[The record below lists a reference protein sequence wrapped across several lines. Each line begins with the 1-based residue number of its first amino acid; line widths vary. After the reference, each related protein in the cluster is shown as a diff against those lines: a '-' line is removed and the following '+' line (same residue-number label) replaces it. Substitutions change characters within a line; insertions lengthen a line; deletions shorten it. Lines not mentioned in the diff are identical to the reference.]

1 MEFAVLSCD
10 ITALAMIS
18 AIILQT
24 NINSSCIQNMNIDMA
39 TMNSS
44 IAVRKTILHF
54 QFSNGY
60 RKQKTKTLFQSK
72 NNRKKPGQTWPCTS
86 HTILALGW
94 FYAIARGVRLIRF
107 PLYLIKSRNFWLDL
121 NQGIM
126 HCVRFRF
133 FLWLRKTIRRYLKRS
148 KSRVGWK
155 VILTASSNHQIN

>member
-72 NNRKKPGQTWPCTS
+72 NNRKKPGQT
-86 HTILALGW
+86 
-94 FYAIARGVRLIRF
+94 
-107 PLYLIKSRNFWLDL
+107 
-121 NQGIM
+121 
-126 HCVRFRF
+126 
-133 FLWLRKTIRRYLKRS
+133 
-148 KSRVGWK
+148 
-155 VILTASSNHQIN
+155 